1 MTLPMSARPWASSYP
16 AGVPLDL
23 PDLPYAT
30 LVDLIDANLKRC
42 GHQTAYSFLG
52 QRMSFS
58 QVDQLSLALAAYF
71 QGLGLEKGARVALMM
86 PNCFQYPVSV
96 AAVLRA
102 GLVLVNVNPLYT
114 ARELE
119 HQLAD
124 SGATTL
130 IILDRFAQT
139 LQHCLARTPIRHVL
153 VTGVGDLLGRVKGP
167 LINFVMRHVRRKVP
181 SYQLPRARGLVEAL
195 ETGRRQLRVR
205 PWQAPDLLANDIAL
219 LQYTGGTTGVA
230 KGAVLLHRQLLANI
244 LQTELWNR
252 PAMETLAPGTQMTMV
267 CALPLYHIY
276 AFTVGLMYTL
286 SQGGQLILIPNPR
299 DVSALIRTLRRQVF
313 HIFPAVNTLFAA
325 LLRHPKVHLIDWQHV
340 RVTVGGG
347 MAVSASVAEQ
357 WKRLTNRTICEGYGL
372 TETSP
377 SVSCNPVVASPGA
390 VFDGSIGW
398 PLPGTWVRVVDETG
412 LTCPLG
418 QAGEI
423 EIRGPQLMAGY
434 WQKPEETAMVMTA
447 DGWLKTGDIGQMD
460 ACGKLK
466 IIDRK
471 KDMILVSGF
480 NVYPVEVEDV
490 VARMPG
496 VQECACV
503 GVPDPETG
511 EAVRLVVVASDP
523 ALSKDQISAWCR
535 QQLTGYKQP
544 KQIEFCDELPK
555 TTLGKVLRRALR
567 EQVTSASRVS

>member
-1 MTLPMSARPWASSYP
+1 
-16 AGVPLDL
+16 
-23 PDLPYAT
+23 
-30 LVDLIDANLKRC
+30 
-42 GHQTAYSFLG
+42 
-52 QRMSFS
+52 
-58 QVDQLSLALAAYF
+58 
-71 QGLGLEKGARVALMM
+71 
-86 PNCFQYPVSV
+86 
-96 AAVLRA
+96 
-102 GLVLVNVNPLYT
+102 
-114 ARELE
+114 
-119 HQLAD
+119 
-124 SGATTL
+124 
-130 IILDRFAQT
+130 
-139 LQHCLARTPIRHVL
+139 
-153 VTGVGDLLGRVKGP
+153 
-167 LINFVMRHVRRKVP
+167 
-181 SYQLPRARGLVEAL
+181 
-195 ETGRRQLRVR
+195 
-205 PWQAPDLLANDIAL
+205 